1 MLPLRG
7 LHRGVGRQQS
17 IVGWWPPRAGIPSL
31 GTHENLATSDQI
43 GAALRALLT
52 NPPQEVLDISAK
64 GDQAVIPDL
73 EAEAYA
79 NLEASTSQ
87 QRTSLL
93 QMTSLSW

>member
-7 LHRGVGRQQS
+7 LHRGVGKPQS
-17 IVGWWPPRAGIPSL
+17 IVGCGPPRAGVPSL
-31 GTHENLATSDQI
+31 GTHENLATSDRI
-43 GAALRALLT
+43 GVALRALLT

-79 NLEASTSQ
+79 NVEASTSQ
-87 QRTSLL
+87 Q
-93 QMTSLSW
+93 

>member
-7 LHRGVGRQQS
+7 LHRGVGRRQS
-17 IVGWWPPRAGIPSL
+17 IVGWGPPRAGVPSL

-43 GAALRALLT
+43 GGALRALLT
-52 NPPQEVLDISAK
+52 NPPQEVLDSAK
-64 GDQAVIPDL
+64 GDQAIILDL

-79 NLEASTSQ
+79 NVEASASQ